1 MRWTFYDEHLL
12 PTGLDNVDDNVSH
25 LKSINDTT
33 FNSLV
38 GGTLLKPT
46 SESRISIPLSLLISF
61 FVEIDVQWLKEDV
74 IPTMTNTWELG

>member
-46 SESRISIPLSLLISF
+46 SESRISIPLSLISF

>member
-46 SESRISIPLSLLISF
+46 SESLISIPLSLLISF

>member
-1 MRWTFYDEHLL
+1 MRWTFYDEHTL

-46 SESRISIPLSLLISF
+46 SKSRISIPLSRIISF
-61 FVEIDVQWLKEDV
+61 FVEIDVPWLKEDV
-74 IPTMTNTWELG
+74 TPTMTNTWELG

>member
-1 MRWTFYDEHLL
+1 MRWTFHDEHLL

-33 FNSLV
+33 FNLLV

-46 SESRISIPLSLLISF
+46 SKSRIPIPLSLLISS

-74 IPTMTNTWELG
+74 ILHRL